1 MQQTLIKE
9 MACTGGEIYMVL
21 KDAFDRMLLRVVRGL
36 SASVAL
42 TEMPMEQ
49 MHVPDATVFLS
60 SLVFNASWSPCCNR
74 DIKRLCP
81 CAYANS

>member
-1 MQQTLIKE
+1 
-9 MACTGGEIYMVL
+9 MVRA
-21 KDAFDRMLLRVVRGL
+21 DAFDRMLLRAVGGF
-36 SASVAL
+36 STSEAL

-49 MHVPDATVFLS
+49 MHFPDAAVSLS
-60 SLVFNASWSPCCNR
+60 SPVFNASWSPCCNQ